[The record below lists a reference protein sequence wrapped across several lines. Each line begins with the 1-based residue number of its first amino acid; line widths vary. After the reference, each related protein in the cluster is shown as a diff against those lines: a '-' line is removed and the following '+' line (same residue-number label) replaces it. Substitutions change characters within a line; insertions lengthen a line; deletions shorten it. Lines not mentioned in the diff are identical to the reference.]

1 MFAIASSNKVKEDAL
16 RKQMQSVSEAGEECE
31 EAETPVSSNMSLVMK
46 VMKRKKSGKVPF
58 IIDMV

>member
-1 MFAIASSNKVKEDAL
+1 MASKHSSQKAINEDKDNDGVL
-16 RKQMQSVSEAGEECE
+16 E
-31 EAETPVSSNMSLVMK
+31 SNMSLVMK